1 DGSIAPDPTPPG
13 QAGAQTYTQP
23 LRMDTNGQY
32 RFKAQAFKD
41 NGAGGFNSSNVIGTG
56 TFALSDPLGAATV
69 PTIVPPGGLYTDTVD
84 VSFTG
89 AQFETFWYTLDGSE
103 PVAGPPAEPPTQFG
117 NSSTVFPLAEPT
129 TVRVKAYRP
138 FFSASA
144 DATAE
149 FRFVCATPTA
159 TPGGTYTESV
169 TVSMASSTPAADIR
183 YTLDGSEPT
192 GTSPAYAGPLTL
204 EATTTLKVKCFRGS
218 FTPSATATELYII
231 EAAPQSPSIAAQPQ
245 DETADAGTNVTLSI
259 EPANVI
265 SATVAIQ
272 WQLNGRDIAGETDP
286 TIEIPNAQPANS
298 GEYRALVRDEG
309 GQVTSE
315 TATVSISP
323 AAITGLTAAAD
334 GPTVLGAA
342 THFAAAVATGD
353 GVTFAW
359 DFGDSNGGDGP
370 NPSHTYAAVGPY

>member
-1 DGSIAPDPTPPG
+1 
-13 QAGAQTYTQP
+13 
-23 LRMDTNGQY
+23 M
-32 RFKAQAFKD
+32 
-41 NGAGGFNSSNVIGTG
+41 
-56 TFALSDPLGAATV
+56 
-69 PTIVPPGGLYTDTVD
+69 
-84 VSFTG
+84 SFTG

-149 FRFVCATPTA
+149 FRSLSGATPTA

-218 FTPSATATELYII
+218 FTPSA
-231 EAAPQSPSIAAQPQ
+231 
-245 DETADAGTNVTLSI
+245 DGDG
-259 EPANVI
+259 
-265 SATVAIQ
+265 
-272 WQLNGRDIAGETDP
+272 
-286 TIEIPNAQPANS
+286 
-298 GEYRALVRDEG
+298 ALHHR
-309 GQVTSE
+309 SR
-315 TATVSISP
+315 
-323 AAITGLTAAAD
+323 
-334 GPTVLGAA
+334 
-342 THFAAAVATGD
+342 AAVAVHRCTALR
-353 GVTFAW
+353 TRPRTRAQTSRSA
-359 DFGDSNGGDGP
+359 SNRP
-370 NPSHTYAAVGPY
+370 M